1 MASAVLLATPRNDT
15 QCGEAA
21 GQERDARRLRDG
33 RRGGTGQCGRRAD
46 GQNGKGAEEFL
57 HHDLGK
63 NVSTGTRL
71 DG

>member
-1 MASAVLLATPRNDT
+1 MASAVLLATPRNGT

-33 RRGGTGQCGRRAD
+33 RRGGSQCRRRAD
-46 GQNGKGAEEFL
+46 GQNGEGAEEFL

-63 NVSTGTRL
+63 NVSTGTM
-71 DG
+71 